1 MKKIGLL
8 SIAALCL
15 IFASCEKKE
24 KTMEGGQVVM
34 SDEQM
39 IKEMWPNA
47 VKTASGLMYVVTK
60 EGQGNKP
67 VKGNLVKAHYNG
79 TLINGKKFDSSID
92 RGQPFEFRVGMHK
105 VIPGWDEGFLDMKKG
120 EKRTLIIPS
129 NLGYGDAGAPPVIPP
144 KATLIFEVELID
156 FK

>member
-1 MKKIGLL
+1 
-8 SIAALCL
+8 
-15 IFASCEKKE
+15 
-24 KTMEGGQVVM
+24 M
-34 SDEQM
+34 SDEQK

-60 EGQGNKP
+60 QGHGAKP
-67 VKGNLVKAHYNG
+67 AKGTLIKAHYNG

-92 RGQPFEFRVGMHK
+92 RGQPFEFNVGMHQ
-105 VIPGWDEGFLDMKKG
+105 VIPGWDEAFLDMKKG

-129 NLGYGDAGAPPVIPP
+129 KLGYGDAGAPPTIPP

-156 FK
+156 FNSKS

>member
-1 MKKIGLL
+1 MKRIGLL
-8 SIAALCL
+8 GFAALCL

-24 KTMEGGQVVM
+24 KTLGGEQVM

-47 VKTASGLMYVVTK
+47 VKTASGLMYVVNK
-60 EGQGNKP
+60 EGQGAKP
-67 VKGNLVKAHYNG
+67 AKGNLVKAHYNG

-92 RGQPFEFRVGMHK
+92 RGQPFEFRVGMHQ
-105 VIPGWDEGFLDMKKG
+105 VIPGWDEAFLDMKKG

>member
-8 SIAALCL
+8 GFAALCL
-15 IFASCEKKE
+15 LFASCETGKKNV
-24 KTMEGGQVVM
+24 EGGEQAM

-60 EGQGNKP
+60 EGHGNKP
-67 VKGNLVKAHYNG
+67 TRGTLVKAHYNG
-79 TLINGKKFDSSID
+79 TLITGKKFDSSID
-92 RGQPFEFRVGMHK
+92 RGQPFEFNVGMRQ
-105 VIPGWDEGFLDMKKG
+105 VIPGWDEAFLDMKKG
-120 EKRTLIIPS
+120 EKRTIILPS
-129 NLGYGDAGAPPVIPP
+129 NLGYGDAGAPPTIPP
-144 KATLIFEVELID
+144 KATLIFDVELID